1 MKLTKENYKQKEI
14 DVGIR
19 NVNRSNKSKALANA
33 SSGINSEELF
43 YPKWHRK
50 VACKFIIDKLLSEA
64 KCYLAS
70 LCPESLLM
78 FWPRQHFLPV
88 YKKTKQQQQQKY

>member
-43 YPKWHRK
+43 YPK
-50 VACKFIIDKLLSEA
+50 
-64 KCYLAS
+64 
-70 LCPESLLM
+70 
-78 FWPRQHFLPV
+78 
-88 YKKTKQQQQQKY
+88 